1 MQDWSRIS
9 EQIMLSAVES
19 RIRVL
24 GFTSP
29 AAGSGVSTVARVVA
43 EAFAQAGTK
52 TLLLDLTTPVRTDA
66 RPPLWSPGAP
76 GAADATRVE
85 PSGLAVLT
93 ADASIGT
100 RALFNNIEQL
110 QKTLQRDLAT
120 YSAIIIDLPA
130 VADEEPTRLNPIAA
144 ARACDAVLMVCLTG
158 HVDRSEL
165 NEATAALKPAGVNL
179 SGLVLNDYYATTL
192 GEEVADATYNSV
204 GKYFPGIADKIASR
218 VMQSRFLGE
227 RFRFIR

>member
-52 TLLLDLTTPVRTDA
+52 TLLLDLTAPVRTDA
-66 RPPLWSPGAP
+66 RVPAWSPGAP
-76 GAADATRVE
+76 GAAEAAIIE
-85 PSGLAVLT
+85 ASGLAVLT
-93 ADASIGT
+93 ADATTRT
-100 RALFNNIEQL
+100 RALFNNIEHL

-120 YSAIIIDLPA
+120 YTAVIVDLPA
-130 VADEEPTRLNPIAA
+130 VVEDEPARLNPIAA

-165 NEATAALKPAGVNL
+165 HDAAAALKPAGVNL
-179 SGLVLNDYYATTL
+179 SGLVLNDYYSTTL

-204 GKYFPGIADKIASR
+204 GRYFPALADKIATR
-218 VMQSRFLGE
+218 AVQSRFFGE